1 MAVGSGH
8 LESLEPQSG
17 QSRASLGV
25 TCWIRYTVDLRKRGR
40 ILNAGWKGGVSG
52 HFILQNF
59 LLTLWDGSLGPSK
72 LGRVREE
79 TEIGSSILSYDR
91 LMTGSEF
98 SPLGKSACLLE
109 ENARSC

>member
-1 MAVGSGH
+1 MLMAVGSGH

-59 LLTLWDGSLGPSK
+59 LLTLWEGSLGPSK

-79 TEIGSSILSYDR
+79 TEIGS
-91 LMTGSEF
+91 
-98 SPLGKSACLLE
+98 
-109 ENARSC
+109 